1 MINLFIFC
9 SFCRILGVRIRR
21 RLKKSAVGFCGV
33 LDGGFDFAE
42 DFFVKAADML

>member
-21 RLKKSAVGFCGV
+21 RLKKVRS
-33 LDGGFDFAE
+33 DFVVFYWAMR
-42 DFFVKAADML
+42 FFALSQLI